1 MIIKGT
7 VWKFG
12 ENINTDV
19 IAPTS
24 AKAASNDPMARA
36 QHCLEAINPD
46 FARSVQQGDIVV
58 AGRNFGCG
66 SSRQTAPENLK
77 MLGVS
82 CVIAPSF
89 GRIFLRNS
97 INIGLPLLECA
108 RAPETIE
115 EGDLVEVDISGGR
128 ILNITKGVEICTRPF
143 PPFLLSIIE
152 QGGIFN
158 YARARLEAMEAPEE

>member
-1 MIIKGT
+1 M
-7 VWKFG
+7 
-12 ENINTDV
+12 
-19 IAPTS
+19 
-24 AKAASNDPMARA
+24 
-36 QHCLEAINPD
+36 
-46 FARSVQQGDIVV
+46 

-108 RAPETIE
+108 AAPEAID
-115 EGDLVEVDISGGR
+115 EGDVVEVDISGGQ
-128 ILNITKGVEICTRPF
+128 ILDVTKGIEIRTRPF
-143 PPFLLSIIE
+143 PPFLRSIIE

-158 YARARLEAMEAPEE
+158 YARAKLEAMGALDE